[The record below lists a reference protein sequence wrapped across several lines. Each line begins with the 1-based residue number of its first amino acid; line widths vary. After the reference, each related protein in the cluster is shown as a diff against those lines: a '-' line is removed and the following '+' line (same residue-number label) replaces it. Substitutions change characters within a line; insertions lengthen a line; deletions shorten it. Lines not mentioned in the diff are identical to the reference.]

1 MFVGSLESEH
11 TSRHGTKGK
20 WIDAEFHKEKKS
32 EFIDYSWLVFFP
44 FFLSFQNRLEA
55 QSRPFSY
62 SKNSQLHMMVAKSDT
77 DENVL
82 GKNIKKNFALFS
94 VQGL

>member
-32 EFIDYSWLVFFP
+32 EFIDYSRLVFFP
-44 FFLSFQNRLEA
+44 FFSFISKSFRSTISTFFIFEK
-55 QSRPFSY
+55 FSISY
-62 SKNSQLHMMVAKSDT
+62 D
-77 DENVL
+77 
-82 GKNIKKNFALFS
+82 G
-94 VQGL
+94 G